1 MNLSIL
7 KPEFRMETDDAGFS
21 RGSRRG
27 FTLIEI
33 LVVVSIL
40 SLIILALMSVF
51 SSTQRAFRA
60 SVTQTDVMQGGY
72 AAMELIT
79 ADLRGAVPSD
89 GWGPVPNAA
98 NPLTAAISGT
108 LTAPGPGI
116 NFFVTNSAVS
126 YVPLVQSLP
135 GSSMPRTNLLQWF
148 FVLGRQ
154 NTQWTG
160 VGYFVD
166 TASTTS
172 LYPLYRYYCAT
183 NIANNPSVLF
193 NNFVIAV
200 FQGSQNEALLNTSN
214 NMSHLIDGVV
224 HLVVRA
230 YDPNGTLLTN
240 GYAFGTQS
248 TLNNTWFTPPY
259 PAVGGEVGFVM
270 SSNALPAS
278 VEVQMGVLED
288 RTIKRATSLNPGQ
301 PIFTTAPG
309 WNSPVQ
315 QNYLQ
320 LQSGTTQ
327 VFRERV
333 NLQNV
338 DPTAYQ

>member
-1 MNLSIL
+1 L
-7 KPEFRMETDDAGFS
+7 KSEFLGRRLGSEGFS
-21 RGSRRG
+21 RRRRPA
-27 FTLIEI
+27 FTLIEV

-40 SLIILALMSVF
+40 SLIILSLMSVF

-60 SVTQTDVMQGGY
+60 SVTQSDVLQGGH

-79 ADLRGAVPSD
+79 ADLRGAVPCD
-89 GWGPVPNAA
+89 GLA
-98 NPLTAAISGT
+98 NVASPLLTGT
-108 LTAPGPGI
+108 FTGESTNGI
-116 NFFVTNSAVS
+116 NFFVTNSGQ
-126 YVPLVQSLP
+126 YYLPLVQSLP
-135 GSSMPRTNLLQWF
+135 GGTSTLQRTNLLQWF

-172 LYPLYRYYCAT
+172 LYPLYRYYSTT
-183 NIANNPSVLF
+183 NITINPAVLF
-193 NNFVIAV
+193 NNFIGAV
-200 FQGSQNEALLNTSN
+200 NNGYANEALLNTSN

-230 YDPNGTLLTN
+230 YDSNGTLMTN
-240 GYAFGTQS
+240 GYPLGVQP

-259 PAVGGEVGFVM
+259 PSPGGEVGFVM
-270 SSNALPAS
+270 ASNALPAS

-288 RTIKRATSLNPGQ
+288 HTLKRAASLNPGQ
-301 PIFTTAPG
+301 SVFSQASA
-309 WNSPVQ
+309 WNSPAQ

-320 LQSGTTQ
+320 LQSGTVQ
-327 VFRERV
+327 VFRER
-333 NLQNV
+333 LTIQNV
-338 DPTAYQ
+338 DPSAYQ